1 MRKINRN
8 FPPTTQAK
16 LSIQRGIGD
25 LPNKLKKGI
34 LPELG
39 TSFLGTG
46 ADSPCL
52 HEQNDKKIKKTEPK
66 RTKDK
71 K

>member
-1 MRKINRN
+1 MRKIDQG
-8 FPPTTQAK
+8 FPHTTQAK

-39 TSFLGTG
+39 TSFLGT
-46 ADSPCL
+46 DSISPYL
-52 HEQNDKKIKKTEPK
+52 HEQNDKKIKKTELK